1 MELSHHDDGTD
12 PALSAATEEADG
24 SAPAVCREPADFYAP
39 AGRDGVGRFCRRF
52 LDENALTATE
62 LLHHPRHQISLSN
75 TATFVAILTQ
85 AERAMERPGGQKG
98 ALTPLVNE
106 IARLTRER
114 LKENPPP
121 DFLPGAYPGT
131 AAELLS
137 NGGFLGRF
145 LLDAA
150 ITHHIATGRSFAEKA
165 LSLLALAATTE
176 HPDALVPLER
186 LLGEIMLSDAGT
198 ASCARDAPFV
208 TLIDLIVTLIAA
220 DRPMPDDAPPVFR
233 RLDALMRRVPMPAL
247 REALTAAFR
256 REMAKP
262 ACFTIASAGDM
273 FGIEAVQREILALSD
288 LSARLRDREGNYA
301 GGARTEAAL
310 QRRTAL
316 LVNEDTV
323 PEITRGRNFMQKLRI
338 LFVLQKM
345 PLSPTAA
352 KAVTDYLKSFFD
364 SRDFAGRLL
373 DCWKDRNEKLKGLAE
388 VQRMVQSS
396 AFPEEEREYLAGQI
410 DDIQNAFLRT
420 QRVLAPL
427 IQAKDD
433 PPADSVLDIVRLAG
447 EGAFCSGKSRLAA
460 ARVLYR
466 HCHRPRFVRHVL
478 LNAPGPKE
486 RAARAG
492 WLRQSLAMVGVPF
505 IDLAAQRVLV
515 VDDED
520 GPRAFVTSV
529 LRELGIGQVDTA
541 VDGQDA
547 LQRFQADAAAY
558 DLIVCDWMMPRLSG
572 LDLLKHVRETRS
584 DLPFLMVTAL
594 ATLEAVKK
602 ALAHHVSGY
611 IAKPFTPDQLE
622 EKIFLVLA
630 QKGIGDGA

>member
-1 MELSHHDDGTD
+1 MTSVSPETD
-12 PALSAATEEADG
+12 EVAAQAGSEA
-24 SAPAVCREPADFYAP
+24 AAEAVVECREPADLYAP
-39 AGRDGVGRFCRRF
+39 AGRDSVGRFCRRF

-62 LLHHPRHQISLSN
+62 LLHHPRHQTALSN

-85 AERAMERPGGQKG
+85 AERVMERKG

-106 IARLTRER
+106 TARLTRER
-114 LKENPPP
+114 LREHPTPE
-121 DFLPGAYPGT
+121 FLADGYTGI

-150 ITHHIATGRSFAEKA
+150 IAQHIVTGRSFAEKA
-165 LSLLALAATTE
+165 EALLALAEAAG
-176 HPDALVPLER
+176 HADALAPLER
-186 LLGEIMLSDAGT
+186 LLGEILLSDAGT

-208 TLIDLIVTLIAA
+208 TLVDLIVTLIAA
-220 DRPMPDDAPPVFR
+220 DRPMPDDAPPLFR
-233 RLDALMRRVPMPAL
+233 RLEALMRRTPMPAL
-247 REALTAAFR
+247 RDSLIAAFR

-273 FGIEAVQREILALSD
+273 FGIEAVQREIMALSE
-288 LSARLRDREGNYA
+288 LAGRLRGPDGQYA
-301 GGARTEAAL
+301 GGARTEASL

-323 PEITRGRNFMQKLRI
+323 PEITRGRNFAQKLRI

-373 DCWKDRNEKLKGLAE
+373 DCWKDRAEKLKGLAE
-388 VQRMVQSS
+388 VQRMVVAS
-396 AFPEEEREYLAGQI
+396 AFPDEEREALAGQI

-433 PPADSVLDIVRLAG
+433 PPTDMVVDLVRLAG
-447 EGAFCSGKSRLAA
+447 EGAFCAGKSRMAV

-478 LNAPGPKE
+478 LNAPGAKE
-486 RAARAG
+486 RVARAH
-492 WLRQSLAMVGVPF
+492 WLRQSLAAVGVPF
-505 IDLAAQRVLV
+505 LDLATQRVLV
-515 VDDED
+515 VDDEE
-520 GPRAFVTSV
+520 GPRAFVASV
-529 LRELGIGQVDTA
+529 LHELGIGQIDTA
-541 VDGQDA
+541 ADGHEARD
-547 LQRFQADAAAY
+547 RFQADEAGY
-558 DLIVCDWMMPRLSG
+558 DLIICDWMMPRLNG
-572 LDLLKHVRETRS
+572 LDLLKCVRESRS

-594 ATLEAVKK
+594 ATLDAVKK

-622 EKIFLVLA
+622 EKVFVVLA
-630 QKGIGDGA
+630 QKGIGE

>member
-1 MELSHHDDGTD
+1 MEASRHDSPAKGPAAEPAPDEAEGTG
-12 PALSAATEEADG
+12 PAA
-24 SAPAVCREPADFYAP
+24 CREPADFYTP

-62 LLHHPRHQISLSN
+62 LLHHPRHQTTLSN

-85 AERAMERPGGQKG
+85 AERAMDRKG
-98 ALTPLVNE
+98 AMTPLVNE
-106 IARLTRER
+106 IARLSRER

-121 DFLPGAYPGT
+121 DFLSDAYPGT

-137 NGGFLGRF
+137 VGGFLGRF

-150 ITHHIATGRSFAEKA
+150 VTQHIATCRSFAEKA
-165 LSLLALAATTE
+165 ESLLDLAETTE
-176 HPDALVPLER
+176 HPDALAPLER
-186 LLGEIMLSDAGT
+186 LLGEILLSDAGT

-220 DRPMPDDAPPVFR
+220 DRPMPDEAPPVFR
-233 RLDALMRRVPMPAL
+233 RLDALMRRVPMPGLRDAL
-247 REALTAAFR
+247 AAAFR

-288 LSARLRDREGNYA
+288 LSARLRDREGAYV

-345 PLSPTAA
+345 PLSPSAA

-388 VQRMVQSS
+388 VQRMVLSS
-396 AFPEEEREYLAGQI
+396 AFPEEEREYLGSQL

-433 PPADSVLDIVRLAG
+433 PPVDSVLDIVRLAG
-447 EGAFCSGKSRLAA
+447 EGAICSGKSRLAV

-478 LNAPGPKE
+478 LNAPGAKE
-486 RAARAG
+486 RAARAN

-515 VDDED
+515 VDDEA
-520 GPRAFVTSV
+520 GPRALVASV
-529 LRELGIGQVDTA
+529 LQDLGIGHVDSA
-541 VDGQDA
+541 ADGQEA
-547 LQRFQADAAAY
+547 LERFKTDGTAY
-558 DLIVCDWMMPRLSG
+558 DLIICDWMMPRLSG
-572 LDLLKHVRETRS
+572 LDLLKQVRESRS

-602 ALAHHVSGY
+602 ALAHQVSGY

-622 EKIFLVLA
+622 EKVFLVLA
-630 QKGIGDGA
+630 QKGIGD

>member
-1 MELSHHDDGTD
+1 MEPSRHDYRAD
-12 PALSAATEEADG
+12 PAPSAVPDEADG
-24 SAPAVCREPADFYAP
+24 SAPAVCREPADFYAA
-39 AGRDGVGRFCRRF
+39 AGRDSVGRFCRRF

-62 LLHHPRHQISLSN
+62 LLHHPRHQTSLSN

-121 DFLPGAYPGT
+121 DFLPDAYPGT

-150 ITHHIATGRSFAEKA
+150 ITQHIATGRSFAEKA
-165 LSLLALAATTE
+165 ESLLELAATTE

-186 LLGEIMLSDAGT
+186 LLGEIALSDAGT

-233 RLDALMRRVPMPAL
+233 RLDALMRRVTMPAL

-396 AFPEEEREYLAGQI
+396 GFPEEEREYLAGQI

-433 PPADSVLDIVRLAG
+433 APADSVLDIVRLAG
-447 EGAFCSGKSRLAA
+447 EGAFCSGKSRLAV

-492 WLRQSLAMVGVPF
+492 WLRQALAMVGVPF

-529 LRELGIGQVDTA
+529 LRELGIGQVETA

-547 LQRFQADAAAY
+547 LQRFQADGAGY

-602 ALAHHVSGY
+602 ALAHQVSGY

-622 EKIFLVLA
+622 EKVFLVLA
-630 QKGIGDGA
+630 QKGIGE

>member
-1 MELSHHDDGTD
+1 MEASRHDSPAKGPAAEPAPDEAEGT
-12 PALSAATEEADG
+12 
-24 SAPAVCREPADFYAP
+24 APAACREPADFYTP
-39 AGRDGVGRFCRRF
+39 SGRDGVGRFCRRF

-62 LLHHPRHQISLSN
+62 LLHHPRHQTALSN

-85 AERAMERPGGQKG
+85 AERAMDRKGGM
-98 ALTPLVNE
+98 TPLVNE
-106 IARLTRER
+106 IARLSRER

-121 DFLPGAYPGT
+121 DFLPDAYPGT

-137 NGGFLGRF
+137 VGGFLGRF

-150 ITHHIATGRSFAEKA
+150 VTQHIATCRSFAEKA
-165 LSLLALAATTE
+165 ESLLDLAETTE
-176 HPDALVPLER
+176 HPDALAPLER
-186 LLGEIMLSDAGT
+186 LLGEILLSDAGT

-220 DRPMPDDAPPVFR
+220 DRPMPDEAPPVFR
-233 RLDALMRRVPMPAL
+233 RLDTLMRRVPMPGLRDAL
-247 REALTAAFR
+247 AAAFR

-288 LSARLRDREGNYA
+288 LSARLRDREGAYV

-345 PLSPTAA
+345 PLSPSAA

-388 VQRMVQSS
+388 VQRMVLSS
-396 AFPEEEREYLAGQI
+396 AFPEEEREYLGSQL

-433 PPADSVLDIVRLAG
+433 PPVDSVLDIVRLAG
-447 EGAFCSGKSRLAA
+447 EGAICSGKSRLAV

-478 LNAPGPKE
+478 LNAPGAKE
-486 RAARAG
+486 RAARAN

-515 VDDED
+515 VDDEA
-520 GPRAFVTSV
+520 GPRALVASV
-529 LRELGIGQVDTA
+529 LQDLGIGHVDSA
-541 VDGQDA
+541 ADGQEA
-547 LQRFQADAAAY
+547 LERFQTDGTAY
-558 DLIVCDWMMPRLSG
+558 DLIICDWMMPRLSG
-572 LDLLKHVRETRS
+572 LDLLKQVRESRS

-602 ALAHHVSGY
+602 ALAHQVSGY

-622 EKIFLVLA
+622 EKVFLVLA
-630 QKGIGDGA
+630 QKGIGD

>member
-1 MELSHHDDGTD
+1 MEAFRHDS
-12 PALSAATEEADG
+12 PATEPAADEAEAT
-24 SAPAVCREPADFYAP
+24 APAACREPADFYTP

-62 LLHHPRHQISLSN
+62 LLHHPRHQTALSN

-85 AERAMERPGGQKG
+85 VERAMDRKGGI
-98 ALTPLVNE
+98 TPLVNE

-114 LKENPPP
+114 LKESPPP
-121 DFLPGAYPGT
+121 DFLPDAYPGA

-137 NGGFLGRF
+137 VGGFLGRF

-150 ITHHIATGRSFAEKA
+150 VTQHIAAGRSFAEKA
-165 LSLLALAATTE
+165 EALLALAGTTE
-176 HPDALVPLER
+176 HPDALAPVER
-186 LLGEIMLSDAGT
+186 LLGEILLSDAGT
-198 ASCARDAPFV
+198 ASCARDAPFA

-233 RLDALMRRVPMPAL
+233 RLDVLMRRVPMTGLRDAL
-247 REALTAAFR
+247 AAAFR

-273 FGIEAVQREILALSD
+273 YGIEAVQREILALSD
-288 LSARLRDREGNYA
+288 LSARLRDREGAYV

-323 PEITRGRNFMQKLRI
+323 PEITRGRNFVQKLRI

-388 VQRMVQSS
+388 VQRMVLSS
-396 AFPEEEREYLAGQI
+396 AFDDEERESLGGQL

-447 EGAFCSGKSRLAA
+447 EGAFCTGKSRLAV

-486 RAARAG
+486 RAARTS
-492 WLRQSLAMVGVPF
+492 WLRQSLGMVGVPF

-515 VDDED
+515 VDDES
-520 GPRAFVTSV
+520 GPRALVVSI
-529 LRELGIGQVDTA
+529 LQELGIGHVDTA
-541 VDGQDA
+541 ADGQEA
-547 LQRFQADAAAY
+547 LERFQADGAAY

-572 LDLLKHVRETRS
+572 LDLLKQVRTARG

-602 ALAHHVSGY
+602 ALAHQVSGY

-630 QKGIGDGA
+630 QKGA

>member
-1 MELSHHDDGTD
+1 MEESRHDI
-12 PALSAATEEADG
+12 PAAEPVLEEAEG
-24 SAPAVCREPADFYAP
+24 SAPAACREPADFYTP

-62 LLHHPRHQISLSN
+62 LLHHPRHQTGLSN

-85 AERAMERPGGQKG
+85 AERAMDRKGGM
-98 ALTPLVNE
+98 TPLVNE

-114 LKENPPP
+114 VKEHPPP
-121 DFLPGAYPGT
+121 DFLSADYPGT

-137 NGGFLGRF
+137 VGGFLGRF

-150 ITHHIATGRSFAEKA
+150 VTQHIAVCRNFAEKA
-165 LSLLALAATTE
+165 EALLNLAETTE
-176 HPDALVPLER
+176 HPDALAPVER
-186 LLGEIMLSDAGT
+186 LLGEILLSDAGT
-198 ASCARDAPFV
+198 ASCARDAPFT
-208 TLIDLIVTLIAA
+208 TLIDLIVTLIAT
-220 DRPMPDDAPPVFR
+220 DRPMADDAPSVFR
-233 RLDALMRRVPMPAL
+233 RLDAVMRRVPMPGLRDAL
-247 REALTAAFR
+247 AAAFR

-288 LSARLRDREGNYA
+288 LSARLRDREGAYV

-323 PEITRGRNFMQKLRI
+323 PEITRGRNFVQKLRI

-352 KAVTDYLKSFFD
+352 KAVADYLKSFFD

-388 VQRMVQSS
+388 VQRLVLSS
-396 AFPEEEREYLAGQI
+396 AFPDEEREYLGGQL

-420 QRVLAPL
+420 QRVLTPL

-433 PPADSVLDIVRLAG
+433 PPADTVLDIVRLAG
-447 EGAFCSGKSRLAA
+447 EGAFCSGKSRLAV

-486 RAARAG
+486 RLARAN
-492 WLRQSLAMVGVPF
+492 WLRQALGMVGVPF
-505 IDLAAQRVLV
+505 IDLSSHRVLV
-515 VDDED
+515 VDDEA

-529 LRELGIGQVDTA
+529 LQELGIGHIVTA
-541 VDGQDA
+541 ADGQEA
-547 LQRFQADAAAY
+547 LERFQADGAAY

-572 LDLLKHVRETRS
+572 LDLLKQVRETRG

-594 ATLEAVKK
+594 ATLDAVKK
-602 ALAHHVSGY
+602 ALAHQVSGY

-630 QKGIGDGA
+630 QKGFGD

>member
-1 MELSHHDDGTD
+1 MDASRHDSATSE
-12 PALSAATEEADG
+12 PAADEADA
-24 SAPAVCREPADFYAP
+24 SSPAACREPADFYTP

-62 LLHHPRHQISLSN
+62 LLHHPRHQTALSN

-85 AERAMERPGGQKG
+85 AERAMDRKG
-98 ALTPLVNE
+98 AMTPLVNE

-121 DFLPGAYPGT
+121 DFLPDAYPGT

-137 NGGFLGRF
+137 VGGFLGRF

-150 ITHHIATGRSFAEKA
+150 VTQHIATGRSFAEKA
-165 LSLLALAATTE
+165 ELLLELAETTE
-176 HPDALVPLER
+176 HPDALAPLER
-186 LLGEIMLSDAGT
+186 LLGEILLSDAGT

-220 DRPMPDDAPPVFR
+220 DRPMAEDAPPAFR
-233 RLDALMRRVPMPAL
+233 RLDALMRRVPMPGLRDAL
-247 REALTAAFR
+247 AAAFR

-288 LSARLRDREGNYA
+288 LSARLRDREGAYV

-323 PEITRGRNFMQKLRI
+323 PEITRGRNFVQKLRI

-345 PLSPTAA
+345 PLSPSAA

-388 VQRMVQSS
+388 VQRMVLSS
-396 AFPEEEREYLAGQI
+396 AFHEEEREYLGSQL

-433 PPADSVLDIVRLAG
+433 PPVDSVLDIVRLAG
-447 EGAFCSGKSRLAA
+447 EGAICSGKSRLAV

-486 RAARAG
+486 RAARAN
-492 WLRQSLAMVGVPF
+492 WLRQSLGMVGVPF

-515 VDDED
+515 VDDEE
-520 GPRAFVTSV
+520 GPRALVTSV
-529 LRELGIGQVDTA
+529 LQELGIGHIDGA
-541 VDGQDA
+541 ADGQEA
-547 LQRFQADAAAY
+547 LERFRADGAAY
-558 DLIVCDWMMPRLSG
+558 DLIICDWMMPRLSG
-572 LDLLKHVRETRS
+572 LDLLKQVRETRS

-602 ALAHHVSGY
+602 ALAHQVSGY

-630 QKGIGDGA
+630 QKGIGE

>member
-1 MELSHHDDGTD
+1 MESPPHDDRAD
-12 PALSAATEEADG
+12 PVPPTASDEADG
-24 SAPAVCREPADFYAP
+24 AAAVCREPADFYTP

-85 AERAMERPGGQKG
+85 AERAMDRPGAQKG

-150 ITHHIATGRSFAEKA
+150 IAQHIATCRSFAEKA
-165 LSLLALAATTE
+165 ESLLELAETTE
-176 HPDALVPLER
+176 HPDALGPLER
-186 LLGEIMLSDAGT
+186 LLGEIMLSDTGT
-198 ASCARDAPFV
+198 ASCARDASFV

-220 DRPMPDDAPPVFR
+220 DRPMPEEAPPVFR

-433 PPADSVLDIVRLAG
+433 PPADTVLDIVRLAG
-447 EGAFCSGKSRLAA
+447 EGAFCSGKSRLAV

-505 IDLAAQRVLV
+505 IDLAVQRVLV

-547 LQRFQADAAAY
+547 LQRFQADGSAY

-572 LDLLKHVRETRS
+572 LDLLKRVRETRS

-602 ALAHHVSGY
+602 ALAHQVSGY

-622 EKIFLVLA
+622 EKVFLVLA
-630 QKGIGDGA
+630 QKGIGE

>member
-1 MELSHHDDGTD
+1 MEPPRHDDRTD
-12 PALSAATEEADG
+12 PTPPAAPDEADG
-24 SAPAVCREPADFYAP
+24 SATAVCREPADFYAP

-62 LLHHPRHQISLSN
+62 LLHHPRHQVSLSN

-121 DFLPGAYPGT
+121 DFLPDAYPGT

-137 NGGFLGRF
+137 NSGFLGRF

-150 ITHHIATGRSFAEKA
+150 ITQHIAAGRSFAEKA
-165 LSLLALAATTE
+165 ESLLELAATTE

-186 LLGEIMLSDAGT
+186 LLGEIVLSDSGT

-256 REMAKP
+256 REMAKS

-433 PPADSVLDIVRLAG
+433 PPSDAVLDIVRLAG
-447 EGAFCSGKSRLAA
+447 EGAFCSGKSRLAV

-505 IDLAAQRVLV
+505 IDLAVQRVLV

-547 LQRFQADAAAY
+547 LQRFQADGAAY

-602 ALAHHVSGY
+602 ALAHQVSGY

-622 EKIFLVLA
+622 EKVFLVLA
-630 QKGIGDGA
+630 QKGIGE

>member
-1 MELSHHDDGTD
+1 MEASRHGTQ
-12 PALSAATEEADG
+12 PAEPAPEEAEG
-24 SAPAVCREPADFYAP
+24 SALASCREPADFYTP

-62 LLHHPRHQISLSN
+62 LLHHPRHQTALSN

-85 AERAMERPGGQKG
+85 AERAMDRKGGM
-98 ALTPLVNE
+98 TPLVNE

-114 LKENPPP
+114 LKESPPP
-121 DFLPGAYPGT
+121 EFLADAYPGT

-137 NGGFLGRF
+137 AGGFLGRF

-150 ITHHIATGRSFAEKA
+150 VTQHIAVCRSFAEKA
-165 LSLLALAATTE
+165 AALLDLAETTE
-176 HPDALVPLER
+176 HPDALAPVER
-186 LLGEIMLSDAGT
+186 LLGEILLSDTGT
-198 ASCARDAPFV
+198 ASCARDAPFAV
-208 TLIDLIVTLIAA
+208 LIDLIVTLIAA
-220 DRPMPDDAPPVFR
+220 DRPMPDEAPPVFR
-233 RLDALMRRVPMPAL
+233 RLDALMRRMPMAGLRDAL
-247 REALTAAFR
+247 AAAFR

-288 LSARLRDREGNYA
+288 LSARLRDREGAYA

-323 PEITRGRNFMQKLRI
+323 PEITRGRNFVQKLRI

-352 KAVTDYLKSFFD
+352 KAVADYLKSFFD

-388 VQRMVQSS
+388 VQRMVLSS
-396 AFPEEEREYLAGQI
+396 AFHDEEREYLGGQL

-447 EGAFCSGKSRLAA
+447 EGAFCTGKSRLAV

-515 VDDED
+515 VDDES

-529 LRELGIGQVDTA
+529 LQELGIGQVDTA
-541 VDGQDA
+541 ADGQEA
-547 LQRFQADAAAY
+547 LERFQADGAAY

-572 LDLLKHVRETRS
+572 LDLLKQVREARS

-602 ALAHHVSGY
+602 ALAHQVSGY

-630 QKGIGDGA
+630 QKGGGE

>member
-1 MELSHHDDGTD
+1 MEASRHGTRSAE
-12 PALSAATEEADG
+12 PAPEEAEG
-24 SAPAVCREPADFYAP
+24 SAPAACREPADYYLP

-62 LLHHPRHQISLSN
+62 LLHHPRHQTALSN

-85 AERAMERPGGQKG
+85 AERAMDRKG
-98 ALTPLVNE
+98 AMTPLVNE

-114 LKENPPP
+114 LKEHPPP
-121 DFLPGAYPGT
+121 EFLPEAYPGT

-137 NGGFLGRF
+137 VGGFLGRF

-150 ITHHIATGRSFAEKA
+150 VAQHIAVCRSFAEKA
-165 LSLLALAATTE
+165 ASLLELAETTE
-176 HPDALVPLER
+176 HPDALAPVER
-186 LLGEIMLSDAGT
+186 LLGEILLSDAGT
-198 ASCARDAPFV
+198 ASCTRDAPFT

-220 DRPMPDDAPPVFR
+220 DRPMADEAPPVFR
-233 RLDALMRRVPMPAL
+233 RLDALMRRVPMPGLRDAL
-247 REALTAAFR
+247 AAAFR

-288 LSARLRDREGNYA
+288 LSARLRDREGAYV

-323 PEITRGRNFMQKLRI
+323 PEITRGRNFVQKLRI

-352 KAVTDYLKSFFD
+352 KAVADYLKSFFD

-373 DCWKDRNEKLKGLAE
+373 DCWKERNEKLKGLAE
-388 VQRMVQSS
+388 VQRMVLSS
-396 AFPEEEREYLAGQI
+396 AFHDEEREYLGGQL

-433 PPADSVLDIVRLAG
+433 PPPDSVLDIVRLAG
-447 EGAFCSGKSRLAA
+447 EGAFCTGKSRLAV

-478 LNAPGPKE
+478 LNAPGSKE
-486 RAARAG
+486 RAARTS

-515 VDDED
+515 VDDES

-529 LRELGIGQVDTA
+529 LQELGIGHVDTA
-541 VDGQDA
+541 ADGQEA
-547 LQRFQADAAAY
+547 LERFQADGAVY

-572 LDLLKHVRETRS
+572 LDLLKQVREARS

-594 ATLEAVKK
+594 ATLDAVKK
-602 ALAHHVSGY
+602 ALAHQVSGY

-630 QKGIGDGA
+630 QKGGD

>member
-1 MELSHHDDGTD
+1 MEPPRHDDRTD
-12 PALSAATEEADG
+12 PTPPAAPDEADG
-24 SAPAVCREPADFYAP
+24 SATAVCREPADFYAP

-62 LLHHPRHQISLSN
+62 LLHHPRHQVSLSN

-121 DFLPGAYPGT
+121 DFLPDAYPGT

-137 NGGFLGRF
+137 NSGFLGRF

-150 ITHHIATGRSFAEKA
+150 ITQHIAAGRSFAEKA
-165 LSLLALAATTE
+165 ESLLELAATTE

-186 LLGEIMLSDAGT
+186 LLGEIVLSDSGT

-233 RLDALMRRVPMPAL
+233 RLDALMRRVPMPTL
-247 REALTAAFR
+247 RESLTAAFR
-256 REMAKP
+256 REMAKS

-433 PPADSVLDIVRLAG
+433 PPADTVLDIVRLAG
-447 EGAFCSGKSRLAA
+447 EGAFCSGKSRLAV

-505 IDLAAQRVLV
+505 LDLAAQRVLV

-547 LQRFQADAAAY
+547 LQRFQADGAAY

-602 ALAHHVSGY
+602 ALAHQVSGY

-622 EKIFLVLA
+622 EKVFLVLA
-630 QKGIGDGA
+630 QKGIGE

>member
-1 MELSHHDDGTD
+1 MESRHDDQID
-12 PALSAATEEADG
+12 PVPPAAPDEADG

-39 AGRDGVGRFCRRF
+39 VGRDGVGRFCRRF

-62 LLHHPRHQISLSN
+62 LLHHPRHQVSLSN

-121 DFLPGAYPGT
+121 DFLPDAYPGI

-150 ITHHIATGRSFAEKA
+150 ITLHIATGRSFAEKA
-165 LSLLALAATTE
+165 ESLLELAATTE

-186 LLGEIMLSDAGT
+186 LLGEIVLSDSGT

-208 TLIDLIVTLIAA
+208 ALIDLIVTLIAA

-233 RLDALMRRVPMPAL
+233 RLDVLMRRVPMPSL

-256 REMAKP
+256 REMAKS

-433 PPADSVLDIVRLAG
+433 PPADAVLDIVRLAG
-447 EGAFCSGKSRLAA
+447 EGAFCNGKSRLAV

-486 RAARAG
+486 RTARAG

-505 IDLAAQRVLV
+505 IDLAVQRVLV

-547 LQRFQADAAAY
+547 LQRFQADGAAY

-602 ALAHHVSGY
+602 ALAHQVSGY

-630 QKGIGDGA
+630 QRGIGE

>member
-1 MELSHHDDGTD
+1 MESSRHES
-12 PALSAATEEADG
+12 PAAEPAPEEADG
-24 SAPAVCREPADFYAP
+24 SSPAACREPADFYTP
-39 AGRDGVGRFCRRF
+39 VGRDGVGRFCRRF

-62 LLHHPRHQISLSN
+62 LLHHPRHQTALSN

-85 AERAMERPGGQKG
+85 AERAMDRKGGM
-98 ALTPLVNE
+98 TPLVNE

-114 LKENPPP
+114 LKEYPPP
-121 DFLPGAYPGT
+121 DFLPDAYPGT

-137 NGGFLGRF
+137 VGGFLGRF

-150 ITHHIATGRSFAEKA
+150 VTQHIATCRSFGEKA
-165 LSLLALAATTE
+165 ESLLELAETTE
-176 HPDALVPLER
+176 HPDALAPLER
-186 LLGEIMLSDAGT
+186 LLGEILLSDAGT

-220 DRPMPDDAPPVFR
+220 DRPMPDEAPSVFR
-233 RLDALMRRVPMPAL
+233 RLDALMRRVPMLGLRDAL
-247 REALTAAFR
+247 AAAFR

-288 LSARLRDREGNYA
+288 LSARLRDREGAYV

-323 PEITRGRNFMQKLRI
+323 PEITRGRNFVQKLRI
-338 LFVLQKM
+338 LLVLQKM
-345 PLSPTAA
+345 PLSPSAA

-388 VQRMVQSS
+388 VQRMVLSS
-396 AFPEEEREYLAGQI
+396 AFPEEEREYLGSQL

-433 PPADSVLDIVRLAG
+433 PPVDSVLDIVRLAG
-447 EGAFCSGKSRLAA
+447 EGAICSGKSRLAV

-478 LNAPGPKE
+478 LNAPGAKE
-486 RAARAG
+486 RAARAN

-515 VDDED
+515 VDDEA
-520 GPRAFVTSV
+520 GPRALVASV
-529 LRELGIGQVDTA
+529 LQDLGIGHVDTA
-541 VDGQDA
+541 ADGQEA
-547 LQRFQADAAAY
+547 LERFQADGTAY
-558 DLIVCDWMMPRLSG
+558 DLIICDWMMPRLSG
-572 LDLLKHVRETRS
+572 LDLLKQVRESRS

-602 ALAHHVSGY
+602 ALAHQVSGY

-630 QKGIGDGA
+630 QKGMGE

>member
-1 MELSHHDDGTD
+1 MDAPRHES
-12 PALSAATEEADG
+12 PAAEPAADEADA
-24 SAPAVCREPADFYAP
+24 SSPAACREPADFYTP

-62 LLHHPRHQISLSN
+62 LLHHPRHQTALSN

-85 AERAMERPGGQKG
+85 AERAMDRKGGM
-98 ALTPLVNE
+98 TPLVNE
-106 IARLTRER
+106 IARLSRER

-121 DFLPGAYPGT
+121 DFLPDAYPGT

-137 NGGFLGRF
+137 VGGFLGRF

-150 ITHHIATGRSFAEKA
+150 VTQHIATCRSFAEKA
-165 LSLLALAATTE
+165 ESLLDLAETTE
-176 HPDALVPLER
+176 HPDALAPLER
-186 LLGEIMLSDAGT
+186 LLGEILLSDAGT

-220 DRPMPDDAPPVFR
+220 DRPMVEEAPPVFR
-233 RLDALMRRVPMPAL
+233 RLDVLMRQVPMPGLRDAL
-247 REALTAAFR
+247 AAAFR

-262 ACFTIASAGDM
+262 ACFTISSAGDM

-288 LSARLRDREGNYA
+288 LSARLRDREGAYV

-323 PEITRGRNFMQKLRI
+323 PEITRGRNFVQKLRI
-338 LFVLQKM
+338 LLVLQKM
-345 PLSPTAA
+345 PLSPSAA

-388 VQRMVQSS
+388 VQRMVLSS
-396 AFPEEEREYLAGQI
+396 AFPEEEREYLGGQL

-433 PPADSVLDIVRLAG
+433 PPVDSVLDIVRLAG
-447 EGAFCSGKSRLAA
+447 EGAICSGKSRLAV

-486 RAARAG
+486 RVARAN

-505 IDLAAQRVLV
+505 IDLATQRVLV
-515 VDDED
+515 VDDEA
-520 GPRAFVTSV
+520 GPRALVTSV
-529 LRELGIGQVDTA
+529 LQELGIGHVDSA
-541 VDGQDA
+541 ADGQEA
-547 LQRFQADAAAY
+547 LERFRTDGTAY
-558 DLIVCDWMMPRLSG
+558 DLIICDWMMPRLSG
-572 LDLLKHVRETRS
+572 LDLLKQVRESRS

-594 ATLEAVKK
+594 ATLDAVKK
-602 ALAHHVSGY
+602 ALAHQVSGY

-630 QKGIGDGA
+630 QKGMGE

>member
-1 MELSHHDDGTD
+1 METARHESLAPD
-12 PALSAATEEADG
+12 EADA
-24 SAPAVCREPADFYAP
+24 SSPAACREPADFYTP

-62 LLHHPRHQISLSN
+62 LLHHPRHQTALSN

-85 AERAMERPGGQKG
+85 AERAMDRKGGM
-98 ALTPLVNE
+98 TPLVNE
-106 IARLTRER
+106 IARLSRER

-121 DFLPGAYPGT
+121 DFLPDAYPGT

-137 NGGFLGRF
+137 VGGFLGRF

-150 ITHHIATGRSFAEKA
+150 VTQHIATCRSFAEKA
-165 LSLLALAATTE
+165 ESLLDLAETTE
-176 HPDALVPLER
+176 HPDALAPLER
-186 LLGEIMLSDAGT
+186 LLGEILLSDAGT

-220 DRPMPDDAPPVFR
+220 DRPMVEEAPLVFR
-233 RLDALMRRVPMPAL
+233 RLDALMRRVPMPGLRDAL
-247 REALTAAFR
+247 AAAFR

-288 LSARLRDREGNYA
+288 LSARLRDREGAYV

-323 PEITRGRNFMQKLRI
+323 PEITRGRNFVQKLRI
-338 LFVLQKM
+338 LLVLQKM
-345 PLSPTAA
+345 PLSPSAA

-388 VQRMVQSS
+388 LQRMVLSS
-396 AFPEEEREYLAGQI
+396 AFPEEEREYLGGQL

-433 PPADSVLDIVRLAG
+433 PPVDSVLDIVRLAG
-447 EGAFCSGKSRLAA
+447 EGAICSGKSRLAV

-486 RAARAG
+486 RVARAN

-515 VDDED
+515 VDDEA
-520 GPRAFVTSV
+520 GPRALVASV
-529 LRELGIGQVDTA
+529 LQELGIGHVDSA
-541 VDGQDA
+541 ADGQEA
-547 LQRFQADAAAY
+547 LERFRADGTAY
-558 DLIVCDWMMPRLSG
+558 DLIICDWMMPRLSG
-572 LDLLKHVRETRS
+572 LDLLKQVRESRN

-602 ALAHHVSGY
+602 ALAHQVSGY

-630 QKGIGDGA
+630 QKGIGE